1 MFLIIAIGFYSAVAS
16 GYLISLFIQPAHER
30 WVSQFEELPIASGG
44 TVFLGDSITEGGSW
58 HELSPESS
66 VRNRGIGGV
75 TTSGILARID
85 QIRHGQPGQIF
96 LMIGTNDLGF
106 GVSQADI
113 VGNVRR
119 IVDEIHDVSP
129 HTEFYMQSV

>member
-30 WVSQFEELPIASGG
+30 WVSQFEELPIASGD

-58 HELSPESS
+58 HELFPESS

-85 QIRHGQPGQIF
+85 QIRHGKPGQIF
-96 LMIGTNDLGF
+96 LMIG
-106 GVSQADI
+106 
-113 VGNVRR
+113 
-119 IVDEIHDVSP
+119 P
-129 HTEFYMQSV
+129 